1 MEAILR
7 AMGEMVQTDSAHT
20 WDQRMIDLR
29 KPDLLFPEKRIKPG
43 FKNNRNP
50 TRDQIQIAIKRFQ
63 ESGGT
68 ITKIEEKTSK
78 KPNPR
83 AMGLEWDQTL
93 EDLEI

>member
-1 MEAILR
+1 
-7 AMGEMVQTDSAHT
+7 MGEMVQTDSAHA

-43 FKNNRNP
+43 FKKNRNP
-50 TRDQIQIAIKRFQ
+50 TRDQIQIAIERFQ

-83 AMGLEWDQTL
+83 AMGLEWDKTF